1 MTAAAKTTTAIA
13 PTIRPQG
20 LRCWVTTCVGG
31 RVRPPLPP
39 PGRAVPWAPE
49 RDDES
54 PPAGRAG
61 PLRLSSR
68 ARRGSAVLRSWA
80 KATPPAGRGGAA
92 PAGAHTST
100 GAASLGRQPVH
111 AEEPQGRGREQ
122 RDGRGRPCAARQYAR
137 RVTPEQLRD
146 VVRTAV
152 AAAVD
157 RGVLSVEVPADVVV
171 ERPKNPEHG
180 DYATNV
186 ALPLAKAAGRPP
198 REVADALAGELRAH
212 PGIASVDIAGP
223 GFLNLVLAKDALGQI
238 AVRAVTAGVA
248 YGRTDV

>member
-49 RDDES
+49 RDDE
-54 PPAGRAG
+54 PPRAG
-61 PLRLSSR
+61 WAGPPPLSSR
-68 ARRGSAVLRSWA
+68 ARRASSVLRSLA

-92 PAGAHTST
+92 PSGAHTST

-122 RDGRGRPCAARQYAR
+122 RDGRGGPCAARQYAR

-157 RGVLSVEVPADVVV
+157 RGELAVAVPDDVVV

-186 ALPLAKAAGRPP
+186 ALRLAQGAAPPPRARARRRPAPARRPRPP
-198 REVADALAGELRAH
+198 AARGGR
-212 PGIASVDIAGP
+212 GAGP
-223 GFLNLVLAKDALGQI
+223 
-238 AVRAVTAGVA
+238 
-248 YGRTDV
+248 

>member
-1 MTAAAKTTTAIA
+1 MTAAAKTTTATA
-13 PTIRPQG
+13 PAIRPHG

-39 PGRAVPWAPE
+39 PGRAVPVAPE
-49 RDDES
+49 RDAE
-54 PPAGRAG
+54 PPLADRPDPPRGSLRAGRA
-61 PLRLSSR
+61 SS
-68 ARRGSAVLRSWA
+68 VLRSLA
-80 KATPPAGRGGAA
+80 KATPRCWARARRSIRGGHA
-92 PAGAHTST
+92 PPALS
-100 GAASLGRQPVH
+100 SLGRQPVPP
-111 AEEPQGRGREQ
+111 EERQGP
-122 RDGRGRPCAARQYAR
+122 RDGRGRRRTARQYAR

-171 ERPKNPEHG
+171 ERPKTPEHG
-180 DYATNV
+180 DYATMV
-186 ALPLAKAAGRPP
+186 AILLAKAAGRPP
-198 REVADALAGELRAH
+198 REVADVVAGELRAH